1 MRRAIWRLL
10 LRARFV
16 LWQHRRH
23 DRLVIERGL
32 GLPLVVLPGVL
43 NPALFRS
50 SGVVLEALDGG
61 AVPAGATVLDLGT
74 GSGVLAVAAARSAR
88 SVVAVDINPA
98 AVRCARINALLGTR
112 LAVLAPAATLLDWP
126 AHVVLRLVAPA
137 TAAEYAR
144 RLYAL
149 LHRLDEAGAERLLV
163 AAPPRGD
170 DWEAVDDRLHR
181 AAAAADPFEDSP

>member
-74 GSGVLAVAAARSAR
+74 GSGVLAVAAAPLRFD
-88 SVVAVDINPA
+88 VVVPKCLLKPNGAIGLDDKKWLEVPMTLEVLDDSDNTPEAPFGYYVSYENA
-98 AVRCARINALLGTR
+98 A
-112 LAVLAPAATLLDWP
+112 
-126 AHVVLRLVAPA
+126 
-137 TAAEYAR
+137 
-144 RLYAL
+144 
-149 LHRLDEAGAERLLV
+149 
-163 AAPPRGD
+163 
-170 DWEAVDDRLHR
+170 
-181 AAAAADPFEDSP
+181 